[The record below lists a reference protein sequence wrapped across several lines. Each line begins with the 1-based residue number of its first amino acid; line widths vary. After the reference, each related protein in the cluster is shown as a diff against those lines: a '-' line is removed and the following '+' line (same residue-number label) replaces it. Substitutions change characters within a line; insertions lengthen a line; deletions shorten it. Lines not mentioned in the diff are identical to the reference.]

1 MARYEILK
9 VGKPFDIASMQ
20 KAPRA
25 GRQPSPRDVE
35 IDKLV
40 NEVSAGAE
48 SQVWPLELGNEKLA
62 TMRLA
67 VNRSVKRLGAKVY
80 VGVNQRSYPNM
91 LLLSRQPL
99 SKRHTPK
106 P

>member
-1 MARYEILK
+1 MARFEVLK
-9 VGKPFDIASMQ
+9 VGKPFDIAALQ

-25 GRQPSPRDVE
+25 GRQPSQRDLE

-48 SQVWPLELGNEKLA
+48 SQVWPLDIGNEKLA

-91 LLLSRQPL
+91 LLLSRKPL
-99 SKRHTPK
+99 NKRQAPR
-106 P
+106 

>member
-9 VGKPFDIASMQ
+9 VGKPFDIASLQ
-20 KAPRA
+20 KAPRV

-40 NEVSAGAE
+40 NEVSAGPE
-48 SQVWPLELGNEKLA
+48 SQVWPLEIGTEKMA

-80 VGVNQRSYPNM
+80 VGVNQRAYPNT
-91 LLLSRQPL
+91 LLLSRKPL
-99 SKRHTPK
+99 SKRQAAK
-106 P
+106 